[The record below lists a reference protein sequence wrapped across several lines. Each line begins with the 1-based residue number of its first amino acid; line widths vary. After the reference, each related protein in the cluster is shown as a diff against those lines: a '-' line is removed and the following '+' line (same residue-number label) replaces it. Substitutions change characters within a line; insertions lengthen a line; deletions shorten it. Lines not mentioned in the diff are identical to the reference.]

1 MIHAVEDATV
11 TVLFVDDDKEMGKFV
26 EVTLRKVPGFRF
38 HMITKEMGEDA
49 LKEVETNKVIDLVIM
64 DYFLP
69 DLNGIQVSKRIIETH
84 PRLPIIIL
92 SANSDMKV
100 AIEAIRL
107 GVADYLLKEELNSAL
122 FTQAVL
128 GALQKQKLLREYS
141 RLEVKKR
148 RLEALQ
154 EMVITITVQ
163 VEQPLNDMRSI
174 LNEFVEEEMDERGVR
189 YLQLMKDNLS
199 RIEQKLEK
207 LKNLKDDKT
216 VQYIKD
222 IKMIDLS

>member
-1 MIHAVEDATV
+1 MEDEIV
-11 TVLFVDDDKEMGKFV
+11 NVLFVDDDNEMSKFV
-26 EVTLRKVPGFRF
+26 EVTLRKVEGLHFR
-38 HMITKEMGEDA
+38 MITKEMGEDA
-49 LKEVETNKVIDLVIM
+49 LQEVESNKSLDLVIS
-64 DYFLP
+64 DYFMP
-69 DLNGIQVSKRIIETH
+69 DLNGIELSRRIIEKH

-92 SANSDMKV
+92 SGNRDLKV

-107 GVADYLLKEELNSAL
+107 GVTDYLLKEELNSAL

-141 RLEVKKR
+141 ELEIKKK

-154 EMVITITVQ
+154 EMVITITGQ
-163 VEQPLNDMRSI
+163 VERPLNDMRSI
-174 LNEFVEEEMDERGVR
+174 LEKFVEGEMEERGVR
-189 YLQLMKDNLS
+189 YLKLMKDNLS
-199 RIEQKLEK
+199 RIELKLEK